1 MKQYKLGA
9 CLSLFLSLKAQTI
22 LSLCFFLVILYQS
35 LLPTRNS
42 SSWGLRRW
50 LWCPPSLSR
59 KPIKDWLRKPIKA
72 NDQFITPALLMEI
85 PRTQKVCTHESCSSL
100 ALHLQLCF
108 RKEEETFQ
116 SLVKP
121 EVGSQPISINGQ
133 LQHPA
138 EHPGWWSLLPSAKEE
153 LRVLGIKLRGLQ
165 KLISDFRSRGK

>member
-9 CLSLFLSLKAQTI
+9 CSSLFLSLKAQTI
-22 LSLCFFLVILYQS
+22 LSLCFSLVILYQS
-35 LLPTRNS
+35 LLPTWNS

-50 LWCPPSLSR
+50 LWCPPSLGS
-59 KPIKDWLRKPIKA
+59 RKPIKA

-85 PRTQKVCTHESCSSL
+85 PRTQKVCPHESCSSL

-138 EHPGWWSLLPSAKEE
+138 EHPGCWSLLPSAKEE
-153 LRVLGIKLRGLQ
+153 LRVLGIFANFVGCKN
-165 KLISDFRSRGK
+165 

>member
-9 CLSLFLSLKAQTI
+9 CSSLFLSLKAQTI

-35 LLPTRNS
+35 LLPTWNS

-50 LWCPPSLSR
+50 LWCPPSLGS
-59 KPIKDWLRKPIKA
+59 RKPIKA

-85 PRTQKVCTHESCSSL
+85 PRTQKVCPHESCSSL

-138 EHPGWWSLLPSAKEE
+138 EHPGCWSLLPSAKEE

>member
-35 LLPTRNS
+35 LLPTWNS

-50 LWCPPSLSR
+50 LWCPPSLGS
-59 KPIKDWLRKPIKA
+59 RKPIKA

-85 PRTQKVCTHESCSSL
+85 PRTQKVCPHESCSSL

-138 EHPGWWSLLPSAKEE
+138 EHPGCWSLLPSAKEE

>member
-9 CLSLFLSLKAQTI
+9 CSSLFLSLKAQTI

-35 LLPTRNS
+35 LLPTWNS

-50 LWCPPSLSR
+50 LWCPPSLGS
-59 KPIKDWLRKPIKA
+59 RKPIKA

-85 PRTQKVCTHESCSSL
+85 PHTQKVCPHESCSSL

-138 EHPGWWSLLPSAKEE
+138 EHPGCWSLLPSAKEE

>member
-9 CLSLFLSLKAQTI
+9 CSSLFLSLKAQTI

-35 LLPTRNS
+35 LLPTQNS

-50 LWCPPSLSR
+50 LWCPPSLGS
-59 KPIKDWLRKPIKA
+59 RKPIKA

-85 PRTQKVCTHESCSSL
+85 PHTQKVCPHESCSSL

>member
-9 CLSLFLSLKAQTI
+9 CSSLFLSLKAQTI
-22 LSLCFFLVILYQS
+22 LSLCFSLVILYQS
-35 LLPTRNS
+35 LLPTWNS

-50 LWCPPSLSR
+50 LWCPPSLGS
-59 KPIKDWLRKPIKA
+59 RKPIKA

-85 PRTQKVCTHESCSSL
+85 PRTQKVCPHESCSSL

-138 EHPGWWSLLPSAKEE
+138 EHPGCWSLLPSAKEE

>member
-9 CLSLFLSLKAQTI
+9 CSSLFLSLKAQTI
-22 LSLCFFLVILYQS
+22 RSLCFFLVILYQS
-35 LLPTRNS
+35 LLPTWNS

-50 LWCPPSLSR
+50 LWCPPSLGS
-59 KPIKDWLRKPIKA
+59 RKPIKA

-85 PRTQKVCTHESCSSL
+85 PRTQKVCPHESCSSL

-138 EHPGWWSLLPSAKEE
+138 EHPGCLSLLPSAKEE